1 MPLLFRVISS
11 ALVAAVGML
20 SGASM
25 GWAQT
30 DDIIR
35 SILGRPLNS
44 AQVSQAFIHADGSL
58 EGVFNGIAF
67 AGTWTLDD
75 GKYCRKFTRGLKGA
89 PICMTVS
96 AEYTPDGD
104 VRVVIFDGPG
114 GRAKFH
120 VGN

>member
-1 MPLLFRVISS
+1 MPLFSRLKLFVP
-11 ALVAAVGML
+11 AAVVGGVL
-20 SGASM
+20 VVGA

-35 SILGRPLNS
+35 AILGRPLHS
-44 AQVSQAFIHADGSL
+44 AQVSQAYIHADGSL

-67 AGTWTLDD
+67 AGTWTLDQ
-75 GKYCRKFTRGLKGA
+75 GKYCRTFTRGLKGV

-104 VRVVIFDGPG
+104 VRVVIFEGPA
-114 GRAKFH
+114 GRAKFD
-120 VGN
+120 VGH